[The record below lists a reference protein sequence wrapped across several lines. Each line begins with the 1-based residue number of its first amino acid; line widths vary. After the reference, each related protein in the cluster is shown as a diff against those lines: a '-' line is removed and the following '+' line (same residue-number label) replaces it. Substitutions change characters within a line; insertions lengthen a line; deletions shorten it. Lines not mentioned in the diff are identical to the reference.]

1 MMYCDQWDMTS
12 NERAVRAADLYCQGR
27 SRRPYSLR
35 RKIVAGMKSRFRDGE
50 GSSES
55 NRSGVCVQC
64 KVLGDLR
71 SIFDS
76 FVHSRADLKRRRKIY
91 HKPEGA
97 SYRNIT
103 AQNNYLLKTMFD
115 GTGHY
120 LYHRDCI
127 QAALDVGSAR
137 LARLRKTVQD
147 QSSHP
152 FVHKAREEVTH
163 YSDVVLPKGCELPVS
178 TWLQSQPEGAAV
190 ACRNTTRHGNAGK
203 RSHNAKNE
211 VILKRFLEF
220 VDLNSSPNGRKEG
233 SHGSTFFFNP
243 KFTML
248 QTPDK
253 KNAQYAYKCHHSV
266 LFEFNRSLEEDGLTT
281 ISVGTFHSWLKQHR
295 SYIGICP
302 PQSDYCDKC
311 KEITKI
317 FQGQG

>member
-1 MMYCDQWDMTS
+1 M
-12 NERAVRAADLYCQGR
+12 AVL
-27 SRRPYSLR
+27 
-35 RKIVAGMKSRFRDGE
+35 IVHVVYD
-50 GSSES
+50 
-55 NRSGVCVQC
+55 V
-64 KVLGDLR
+64 LR
-71 SIFDS
+71 SMG
-76 FVHSRADLKRRRKIY
+76 RRRY
-91 HKPEGA
+91 W
-97 SYRNIT
+97 
-103 AQNNYLLKTMFD
+103 
-115 GTGHY
+115 

-127 QAALDVGSAR
+127 RAALDVGSAR

-152 FVHKAREEVTH
+152 FVDMTREEVTH

-190 ACRNTTRHGNAGK
+190 ACRNTTRHSNAGK

-233 SHGSTFFFNP
+233 SHGSTLFFNP

-248 QTPDK
+248 RTPDK
-253 KNAQYAYKCHHSV
+253 KNAQYVYKCHHSV

-311 KEITKI
+311 EEYHKDISRARQIANRYSSTDSTK
-317 FQGQG
+317 QQKRKCTYPGCSGSGHVNPGRKRHLSENNCPLAAKKPRS